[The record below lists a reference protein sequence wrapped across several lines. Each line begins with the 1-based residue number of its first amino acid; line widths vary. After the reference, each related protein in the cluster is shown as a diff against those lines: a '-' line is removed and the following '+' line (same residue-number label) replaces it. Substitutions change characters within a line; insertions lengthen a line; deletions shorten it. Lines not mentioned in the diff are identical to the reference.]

1 MGAREPER
9 AAARLQARPPTAET
23 SGMEAEPRAGGSGA
37 DAPRAGRL
45 EETALPRLLL
55 SLAAAGYTGELSL
68 TAGRER
74 ARIAWLRGH
83 PVSCDG
89 EPSGPGLIDL
99 LEQRGGLGEADA
111 ARARATCASKR
122 CAEEAAL
129 LALGVVG
136 ARDLVLARRALVE
149 RRLVALGRLRA
160 GDYSVAPDGAPPAAG
175 EPFRVDPLPLVQ
187 RLLAAHF
194 RPDQL
199 LADLEAKLTRYPE
212 PSAAFEALRCRLEPG
227 PALEDLVQRLDGAQN
242 AWTLI
247 ATTGDADRIAAL
259 WLLDVAGGLA
269 WRDAPAVAETTAKGD
284 EPAPP
289 PVSSEPEIEIEV
301 VGRPTPGGRG
311 PGGAPTEVKAAAD
324 DARSA
329 ALRTEIAEKRSRL
342 GELDHYGLLGVERNA
357 SPAILKRAYLT
368 AAKRFHPDALSR
380 LGLED
385 LKRDANEIFAAIT
398 RAHEVLSD
406 PARRRD
412 YDAGL
417 DGHVQVDADRVAQ
430 AEGLYR
436 RAEMMMRAGQFAGAL
451 ELAEGAVRL
460 WPEDSAYQGA
470 LGWCLYKKNPPDE
483 ARAREHLEKALAL
496 DPRDAVVHLRLG
508 IVLKALGDAAG
519 AARASAR
526 GKQLDP
532 TARA

>member
-9 AAARLQARPPTAET
+9 GTARLQAHPPTAET
-23 SGMEAEPRAGGSGA
+23 SGMETEPGAGGSEA

-45 EETALPRLLL
+45 EVTTLPRLLL
-55 SLAAAGYTGELSL
+55 ALAAAGHTGELSL
-68 TAGRER
+68 AAGRER
-74 ARIAWLRGH
+74 ARIAWLRGR
-83 PVSCDG
+83 PVSCER
-89 EPSGPGLIDL
+89 EPPGLGLIDL
-99 LEQRGGLGEADA
+99 LGERGGLGEADA
-111 ARARATCASKR
+111 ARARATCASKG

-149 RRLVALGRLRA
+149 RRLVALGRMQTGEYRA
-160 GDYSVAPDGAPPAAG
+160 AEGAPPAAG
-175 EPFRVDPLPLVQ
+175 EPFSVDPVPLVQ
-187 RLLAAHF
+187 RLLAAHL

-199 LADLEAKLTRYPE
+199 LADLEGKLTRYPE
-212 PSAAFEALRCRLEPG
+212 PSAAFEALVARLEPG
-227 PALEDLVQRLDGAQN
+227 PSLEDLTRRLDGTQN

-247 ATTGDADRIAAL
+247 ATTTDADRIAAL
-259 WLLDVAGGLA
+259 WLLDAGGALD
-269 WRDAPAVAETTAKGD
+269 WRDAPVVREAPASVEEAP
-284 EPAPP
+284 PAP
-289 PVSSEPEIEIEV
+289 VSNEPEIEIEV
-301 VGRPTPGGRG
+301 VGGAAPGERAASEARP
-311 PGGAPTEVKAAAD
+311 EVKAAAS

-329 ALRTEIAEKRSRL
+329 ALRSEIAEKRGRL
-342 GELDHYGLLGVERNA
+342 GELDHYGLLGVERN
-357 SPAILKRAYLT
+357 SPPAVLKRAYLT

-380 LGLED
+380 LGLDE

-398 RAHEVLSD
+398 RAHEVLSN
-406 PARRRD
+406 PERRRE
-412 YDAGL
+412 YDAAL
-417 DGHVQVDADRVAQ
+417 DGHVQVDAERVAQ

-460 WPEDSAYQGA
+460 WPEDPAYQGA

-496 DPRDAVVHLRLG
+496 DPREAVVHLRLG

-526 GKQLDP
+526 GRQLDP
-532 TARA
+532 KARA